1 MTDLPHLP
9 DDDRGGL
16 RMVLA
21 VPLVLLTLIAGFFCW
36 CALTVRPNGP
46 WDDGAYA
53 AIVLSCLLSVSA
65 AAAAAALWL
74 LPWVR
79 RVAGWAWLTPA
90 LVVGGVAAVRWAVL
104 DG

>member
-16 RMVLA
+16 RTVLA

-74 LPWVR
+74 FPWVR